1 MIGPPSTQVPLL
13 ATKASKRLDNTN
25 WEWPSTLSVWLRG
38 PPLLHTMVISMLGLW
53 LSALALG
60 LDPCFTRGWRD
71 TAVSSVWPCGI
82 IHRKANFRRDKNKWH
97 YETLHHSAPLAREMG
112 FGLKTACLGIS
123 PCLLDLLAPPAG
135 SVCLQQLLFVLY
147 LLKKVEILYI
157 IRIRHLHKWMRPVWF
172 CLLILNPMW
181 QVSWCEAFFPWNCR
195 CCCLLFWQE
204 FAYRREWRLSPKIYH
219 PCYTSV

>member
-1 MIGPPSTQVPLL
+1 MAVCFGLGPGPLFHPRLAWHSCLQCLTVWNNPSQGQIV
-13 ATKASKRLDNTN
+13 
-25 WEWPSTLSVWLRG
+25 
-38 PPLLHTMVISMLGLW
+38 H
-53 LSALALG
+53 
-60 LDPCFTRGWRD
+60 
-71 TAVSSVWPCGI
+71 
-82 IHRKANFRRDKNKWH
+82 HNFRRDKNKWH

-135 SVCLQQLLFVLY
+135 RVCLQQLLFVLY

-195 CCCLLFWQE
+195 SCCLLFWQE